1 MSKYIRKEEILNYIK
16 DKNVCSVEE
25 LLKVFKISMSTL
37 HRDLNT
43 LEREGRIDKF
53 YGKVAVS
60 EKKNLFESRIKINTD
75 LKIKIAKR
83 ALEFIHSGDCIFL
96 DNSTSAYYLAREIC
110 NSSFNNIL
118 IVSNNGF
125 ISDLFLNNR
134 NIDLIITGGILNK
147 KLNCY
152 IGPQAIRSINDF
164 NANSFFLSTSCISV
178 EGGISD
184 IFFPDVIDVKRRM
197 FRNSKN
203 SYLLVDSTKF
213 GKMSTTKWFSLKEV
227 AYIITDSKV
236 SQEEINNFKNN
247 GVDLIIS

>member
-1 MSKYIRKEEILNYIK
+1 MSKYIRKEELLNYIK

-25 LLKVFKISMSTL
+25 LLEVFKISMSTL

-60 EKKNLFESRIKINTD
+60 EKKSLFESRIKINTD

-83 ALEFIHSGDCIFL
+83 ALEFIHNGDCIFL
-96 DNSTSAYYLAREIC
+96 DNSTSAYYLARELC
-110 NSSFNNIL
+110 SSSFNNIL
-118 IVSNNGF
+118 VVSNNGF

-164 NANSFFLSTSCISV
+164 NANSFFLSTSCVSV
-178 EGGISD
+178 EGEISD

-197 FRNSKN
+197 FRNSKI

-213 GKMSTTKWFSLKEV
+213 GKISTTKWFNLKEV
-227 AYIITDSKV
+227 DYIITDSKV
-236 SQEEINNFKNN
+236 TQEEIDNFKNN
-247 GVDLIIS
+247 GIDLIIS